1 MNNLDNF
8 GFSLYRL
15 SLECQGRIELPRLNK
30 GITLRGAFGTVFRRL
45 VCHDLRLPRPSCPLR
60 KSCPYCAVFNPV
72 VPPDAERLRLNR
84 DIPRP
89 FVIKPPLSG
98 GDVYVAGDILEFD
111 LVAIGRA
118 QDLLP
123 YFIVTFEELGRQ
135 GIGVGR
141 GKYRLKRL
149 DARKQDGS
157 WQEIYDHGSRMV
169 RPADASLGAALVSDD
184 ACDTVNRLRIEFLT
198 PVLLKEKGRWV
209 KPGFGPLVKRLR
221 DRVNA
226 LAYFYCNE
234 TLDMDF
240 RGFGDRA
247 EAVRTVS
254 HDLRWVEER
263 RYSKYRNLSHMLKG
277 YVGGMEFEGK
287 LGPFMPLLRLGEFL
301 HVGKAT
307 AFGQGWFRIDRRHMQ
322 TDADILS
329 GRLGRTKD
337 IRSNKESVNGCK

>member
-1 MNNLDNF
+1 MKNLNGF
-8 GFSLYRL
+8 NFSLYRL
-15 SLECQGRIELPRLNK
+15 SLEAQERIELTRFNK

-45 VCHDLRLPRPSCPLR
+45 VCHDLKAPCPSCLLWEN
-60 KSCPYCAVFNPV
+60 CPYSAVFNPV

-89 FVIKPPLSG
+89 FVIKPPLNG

-111 LVAIGRA
+111 LVAVGRA

-135 GIGVGR
+135 GIGVQR

-149 DARKQDGS
+149 NAMKQDHS

-169 RPADASLGAALVSDD
+169 RPPDASLSPSQFSTD
-184 ACDTVNRLRIEFLT
+184 ADKSVNRVSIEFLT

-209 KPGFGPLVKRLR
+209 KPEFGPLVKRLR

-226 LAYFYCNE
+226 LSYFYCGNSLEMEFNE
-234 TLDMDF
+234 LG
-240 RGFGDRA
+240 RKA
-247 EAVRTVS
+247 ETVRTVKD
-254 HDLRWVEER
+254 DLRWVEES
-263 RYSKYRNLSHMLKG
+263 RYSGRQGMKHVLKG
-277 YVGGMEFEGK
+277 YVGEVSFEGDI
-287 LGPFMPLLRLGEFL
+287 GPFMPLLKLGEFI

-307 AFGQGWFRIDRRHMQ
+307 AFGQGWYEMKVGSKQ
-322 TDADILS
+322 
-329 GRLGRTKD
+329 
-337 IRSNKESVNGCK
+337 